1 MCRLQS
7 IGARFQPM
15 DVELLGCFCGGDTVI
30 AIIAMRDGSTLNV
43 ARVCVQKFR
52 SCKKGGEGEERRE
65 GETERTQED
74 NLWKPRAQFADPA

>member
-7 IGARFQPM
+7 IGAQFQPI

-30 AIIAMRDGSTLNV
+30 AIIAMRDVSTLNV
-43 ARVCVQKFR
+43 ARARVCVQKFR

-65 GETERTQED
+65 GETED
-74 NLWKPRAQFADPA
+74 NLWKPRAPFADPA